1 MKRLISLGV
10 VSTMVASMSAV
21 SFAVD
26 ANAGNVNKAFV
37 LWNGNTTLGKT
48 TTASGNSSGTNG
60 LLTLKPAGTVIN
72 GVTMNEDVYLLEG
85 NNTDSADV
93 VFGASS
99 TALVVNSTGASRGNN
114 YRGVTPLKSS
124 ISNLSYTKNST
135 FSSNAI
141 SIAKSTC
148 SVNVGSGEYSYALGF
163 RIKLNNKSKLD
174 AYAMY
179 DLTVAGKSFKLVV
192 HSFANDTADTS
203 AAMYD
208 VDENGVRPYGGTDAK
223 YANGTVIYAAT
234 LKVMNEDSGA
244 YGIQMKNGLSLII
257 SKVMKATAEAGNLTL
272 NYTVGKD
279 AALADKYAEL
289 AGGNPLVLDV
299 ISGFTN
305 EAIKYNIDLSNTEV
319 LKAITDAQVD
329 RWVDGKKVYA
339 YVVNKA
345 NLDTAAN
352 ASATDRI
359 INSERMI
366 VGKIVDGKIVFDV
379 PAKYF
384 DNTKEKLMVTLK
396 EIDFSNLKT
405 VSEDVTSAANEIIA
419 PIIPTNDSTSNINVA
434 SATPITAT
442 PEVVSGSDKTLNN
455 EPAATNAGTQNTGV
469 ARGMVACACAAIM
482 AMAAAVVTTV
492 SKKSFK
498 RF

>member
-1 MKRLISLGV
+1 MKRLISAGI
-10 VSTMVASMSAV
+10 VSAIFSGLMST

-26 ANAGNVNKAFV
+26 ANAGNVNKVFA
-37 LWNGNTTLGKT
+37 LWNDNSTLEKT
-48 TTASGNSSGTNG
+48 ATASGSSSGPNG
-60 LLTLKPAGTVIN
+60 LLTLKRAGTVVN
-72 GVTMNEDVYLLEG
+72 NVTMNEDYYLLEG
-85 NNTDSADV
+85 NNTDV
-93 VFGASS
+93 VRLIFGASS
-99 TALVVNSTGASRGNN
+99 TALVVNSTGAGRGNN
-114 YRGVTPLKSS
+114 YRGITPLKSS

-272 NYTVGKD
+272 NYNIGKD
-279 AALADKYAEL
+279 AALIDRYAEV
-289 AGGNPLVLDV
+289 AGGNPISLDV

-319 LKAITDAQVD
+319 LKTITDAQSD
-329 RWVDGKKVYA
+329 RWADGKKVYV

-345 NLDTAAN
+345 NLDTAAS
-352 ASATDRI
+352 ASATDGI

-366 VGKIVDGKIVFDV
+366 VGNITDGKVVFDV

-384 DNTKEKLMVTLK
+384 DNTKEKLMVALK
-396 EIDFSNLKT
+396 EIDVSNLKAIPG
-405 VSEDVTSAANEIIA
+405 VSTDETTTSDTANEITA
-419 PIIPTNDSTSNINVA
+419 PII
-434 SATPITAT
+434 
-442 PEVVSGSDKTLNN
+442 SD
-455 EPAATNAGTQNTGV
+455 
-469 ARGMVACACAAIM
+469 
-482 AMAAAVVTTV
+482 TTV
-492 SKKSFK
+492 SPVSAPEITSSVDESEELNNTSEVAATTTVPNTGLKDNLIMAIMVVMVTVSYIGCVVYKKQK
-498 RF
+498 NNA